1 MKLHLL
7 GESVVI
13 SPDREHYNTY
23 RLMFQKDAEQA
34 LQSFRILYQKN
45 TSLEMAVRNLP
56 DQIYQS
62 MKPAIDQ
69 CIQILIDHQI
79 LTMDETRFMN
89 MYPETLDAA
98 NDAYLTLQDQYA
110 EIVLNEKEKDAY
122 RSARRAGR
130 GRWSGGGFGLS
141 GAVKG
146 AMTAGALNMVTGA
159 GHMLFNGVAQ
169 IGSSLAASAKMN
181 KIFQNKATA
190 AMLEEGIFRS
200 VCSLHMA
207 LIDCLAQM
215 ETDTLAIE
223 GAVSPEDKEAAASI
237 VKNIPQIRD
246 IEQRRMAMI
255 QAFQLDPY
263 QEAWYRVALQAFG
276 DQDGSLENAEKHF
289 GMSVIHHEKGRQLDE
304 FARSLPL
311 DTEAQAKSAA
321 AKIEEERQRLNYT
334 AETEQTKKIQAAVER
349 FDTEYRTVDGMLL
362 PTREEADA
370 ARLELKR
377 VHEIEQG
384 INYDDLSSIADGE
397 QKMTVLTSK
406 PATAHRE
413 TLHRKWNELD
423 RQLRTVAPLPD
434 GSSFLCETP
443 QQAQQLRP
451 LVQQL
456 SQRLEDCG
464 KDASAEIP
472 LFQLKEDVNAE
483 SLPPSVADS
492 YRSEIDNRL
501 TAIDLE
507 LRTTLGKEY
516 SSREAARAAEQLY
529 QQIRADFAAGNP
541 RQDSALFRHRI
552 EDADFSDEAK
562 SELLNE
568 LFQYENAKELQTAKV
583 FSTFSSIALLAIV
596 IASYFFPLSGTAA
609 FAQKDVTVKGV
620 SLMLTDVHVTDSL
633 TFVNGLING
642 LVVFGRCIGDIFVN
656 GFFEYVRGFDFGLI
670 GNILWAVLGLLW
682 LPIKHIIIGIVRY
695 LVSLIV
701 TFFQDASFRYYL
713 GYIIGTAVPFAVSQL
728 SFDEDK
734 QEENV
739 KRIRGWTA
747 KKSC

>member
-362 PTREEADA
+362 PTREE
-370 ARLELKR
+370 
-377 VHEIEQG
+377 
-384 INYDDLSSIADGE
+384 LSE
-397 QKMTVLTSK
+397 
-406 PATAHRE
+406 
-413 TLHRKWNELD
+413 
-423 RQLRTVAPLPD
+423 
-434 GSSFLCETP
+434 
-443 QQAQQLRP
+443 
-451 LVQQL
+451 
-456 SQRLEDCG
+456 
-464 KDASAEIP
+464 
-472 LFQLKEDVNAE
+472 
-483 SLPPSVADS
+483 
-492 YRSEIDNRL
+492 
-501 TAIDLE
+501 
-507 LRTTLGKEY
+507 
-516 SSREAARAAEQLY
+516 
-529 QQIRADFAAGNP
+529 
-541 RQDSALFRHRI
+541 
-552 EDADFSDEAK
+552 
-562 SELLNE
+562 
-568 LFQYENAKELQTAKV
+568 
-583 FSTFSSIALLAIV
+583 
-596 IASYFFPLSGTAA
+596 
-609 FAQKDVTVKGV
+609 
-620 SLMLTDVHVTDSL
+620 
-633 TFVNGLING
+633 
-642 LVVFGRCIGDIFVN
+642 
-656 GFFEYVRGFDFGLI
+656 
-670 GNILWAVLGLLW
+670 
-682 LPIKHIIIGIVRY
+682 
-695 LVSLIV
+695 
-701 TFFQDASFRYYL
+701 
-713 GYIIGTAVPFAVSQL
+713 
-728 SFDEDK
+728 
-734 QEENV
+734 
-739 KRIRGWTA
+739 
-747 KKSC
+747 